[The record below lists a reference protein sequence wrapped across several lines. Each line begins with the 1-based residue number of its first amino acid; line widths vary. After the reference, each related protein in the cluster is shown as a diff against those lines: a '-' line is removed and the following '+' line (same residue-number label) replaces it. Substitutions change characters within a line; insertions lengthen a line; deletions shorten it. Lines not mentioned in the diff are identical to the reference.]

1 MSSVGGA
8 DTRRAMTAAALAAL
22 CAFCACGGEESAS
35 TTTRT
40 PFASALAAVG
50 GGGAYGSLGV
60 GWADPQLAKERGV
73 APAQIADA
81 LAPNADTVIDEAGR
95 LRQRFG
101 IDPLAAERL
110 ISVGGSYA
118 FGLRLDGVNGRELA
132 RRLVSD
138 GATARR
144 RGSLE
149 LIKAADWGVMPE
161 ALLEVGVHGLGA
173 FDAIGR
179 RRTVLAFSDRAR
191 ASLLGRGDRLLD
203 EPIYRAAAECLG
215 DVAAARIVPDQHLI
229 GADQGV
235 AQIAVGVDRERE
247 VLCTI
252 GGTDE
257 RAADIASAF
266 EQLLQPD
273 IRDPVTREPLGR
285 RIATVEVSQNAHDGV
300 PFVRAEMTPE
310 PGGEPGYVFETIAT
324 GSLIS
329 LINGQAKSS
338 LP

>member
-1 MSSVGGA
+1 MRQA
-8 DTRRAMTAAALAAL
+8 LITAALAAL
-22 CAFCACGGEESAS
+22 FSLWGCAEDEPTS
-35 TTTRT
+35 TTPQT
-40 PFASALAAVG
+40 PFTSALAAVG

-60 GWADPQLAKERGV
+60 GWADPQLAEESGV
-73 APAQIADA
+73 APGQIADA
-81 LAPNADTVIDEAGR
+81 VAPNADTVIDQAGQ

-118 FGLRLDGVNGRELA
+118 FGLRLDGVDGRELA
-132 RRLVSD
+132 RRLVAD
-138 GATARR
+138 GATTRPH
-144 RGSLE
+144 GSLE
-149 LIKAADWGVMPE
+149 FVRAGDWGVMPH
-161 ALLEVGVHGLGA
+161 ALLDAGVHGLGA

-191 ASLLGRGDRLLD
+191 AALLGSGDRLLD

-215 DVAAARIVPDQHLI
+215 DVVAARIVPDQHLI
-229 GADQGV
+229 GVDQGV
-235 AQIAVGVDRERE
+235 AQVAVGVGSERE
-247 VLCTI
+247 VMCTI
-252 GGTDE
+252 GGTEE
-257 RAADIASAF
+257 RAAEIAAALDR
-266 EQLLQPD
+266 LLVPD
-273 IRDPVTREPLGR
+273 ARDPVTRQRLGR
-285 RIATVEVSQNAHDGV
+285 RVAAVEVTQDTTDGV

-329 LINGQAKSS
+329 LINGQTKSS

>member
-1 MSSVGGA
+1 MI
-8 DTRRAMTAAALAAL
+8 AAALAAL
-22 CAFCACGGEESAS
+22 FALGACAEDEPA
-35 TTTRT
+35 TTTPQT
-40 PFASALAAVG
+40 PFTSALAAVG

-60 GWADPQLAKERGV
+60 GWADPQLAEESGV

-81 LAPNADTVIDEAGR
+81 VAPNADTVIDEAAR

-118 FGLRLDGVNGRELA
+118 FGLRLDGVDGRELA

-144 RGSLE
+144 HGALE
-149 LIKAADWGVMPE
+149 LIKAGDWGVMPE
-161 ALLEVGVHGLGA
+161 ALLDVGVHGLGA

-191 ASLLGRGDRLLD
+191 AALLGRGDRLLD
-203 EPIYRAAAECLG
+203 EPIYRATAECLG
-215 DVAAARIVPDQHLI
+215 DVVAARIVPDQHLI

-235 AQIAVGVDRERE
+235 AQIAVGVGRERE
-247 VLCTI
+247 VMCTI

-257 RAADIASAF
+257 RAADIAAAL
-266 EQLLQPD
+266 EQLLVPD
-273 IRDPVTREPLGR
+273 ARDPVTRERLGR
-285 RIATVEVSQNAHDGV
+285 RFAAVEVTQETYDGV
-300 PFVRAEMTPE
+300 PFVRASVTPE

-329 LINGQAKSS
+329 LINGQAESS